1 MHSLTSHLGIHLPQ
15 LPFLLLTTRRA
26 RRLHHL
32 PSRPL
37 LLSQALLVISQI
49 NAFLRSGPG
58 AGPLDRGEVVVDSG
72 AGYHLGEGRGTSR
85 IPRHLT
91 VVIIVHNLLIFA
103 VAIRLG
109 GLRMLDRGRGVG
121 EVHVEDTL
129 VEGLFDTVHE
139 LV

>member
-1 MHSLTSHLGIHLPQ
+1 M
-15 LPFLLLTTRRA
+15 
-26 RRLHHL
+26 
-32 PSRPL
+32 
-37 LLSQALLVISQI
+37 
-49 NAFLRSGPG
+49 RSGPG